1 MSFPTETRTMMRRL
15 LLWFFENRETGA
27 ITVAQAPN
35 LALWVVILAS
45 VLIWVWHP
53 TGRSSVALEII
64 AKGSLFVWA
73 IDEVFCGVNP
83 WRRFLGITVLSFG
96 LATLRP

>member
-1 MSFPTETRTMMRRL
+1 MSFPTETRP
-15 LLWFFENRETGA
+15 GA

-53 TGRSSVALEII
+53 TGRAGVALEII
-64 AKGSLFVWA
+64 PKGSLFVWA
-73 IDEVFCGVNP
+73 IDEVFRGVNP
-83 WRRFLGITVLSFG
+83 WRRFLGITVLSCG